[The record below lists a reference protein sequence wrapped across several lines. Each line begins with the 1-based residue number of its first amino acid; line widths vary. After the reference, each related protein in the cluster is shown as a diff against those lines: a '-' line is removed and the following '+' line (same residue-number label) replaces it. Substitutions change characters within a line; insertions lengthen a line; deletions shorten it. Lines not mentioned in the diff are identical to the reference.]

1 MKVSNNAA
9 SDTGYK
15 QLYSL
20 VDNFTTMEDSKEYKL
35 YLEALD
41 EERSA
46 WGRRTAIKRLSECK
60 TEESLYYLNE
70 LIVDRYFIVPDWLQ
84 KIAKEYYVC
93 LCLEFL

>member
-1 MKVSNNAA
+1 M
-9 SDTGYK
+9 D
-15 QLYSL
+15 
-20 VDNFTTMEDSKEYKL
+20 DSKEYQL

-46 WGRRTAIKRLSECK
+46 WGRRTAVKRLSELK

-70 LIVDRYFIVPDWLQ
+70 LIVDRYCLVPGWLK
-84 KIAKEYYVC
+84 KIAREYYVC